1 METVKSENIW
11 IFTLNKVY
19 QTFFHGCPNTIDV
32 VGEDF
37 HCILFKHYLIF
48 TLSYFLINSSSYHQ
62 IIKSLSN
69 FALSSIW
76 NFVFTLLG
84 ISIALR
90 FIALFVKYC
99 ILQN

>member
-1 METVKSENIW
+1 MK
-11 IFTLNKVY
+11 
-19 QTFFHGCPNTIDV
+19 PIDV
-32 VGEDF
+32 VTQTE
-37 HCILFKHYLIF
+37 
-48 TLSYFLINSSSYHQ
+48 TLLYSRVEYRINLYTMRSK
-62 IIKSLSN
+62 IKALSN

-84 ISIALR
+84 ISLALR

>member
-1 METVKSENIW
+1 MREK
-11 IFTLNKVY
+11 
-19 QTFFHGCPNTIDV
+19 
-32 VGEDF
+32 
-37 HCILFKHYLIF
+37 
-48 TLSYFLINSSSYHQ
+48 
-62 IIKSLSN
+62 IKDLKE